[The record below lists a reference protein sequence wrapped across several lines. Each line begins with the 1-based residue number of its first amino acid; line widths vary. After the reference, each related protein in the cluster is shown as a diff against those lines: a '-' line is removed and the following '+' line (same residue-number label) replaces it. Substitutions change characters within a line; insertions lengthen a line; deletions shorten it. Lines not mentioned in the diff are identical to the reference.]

1 MFTANFMALAWF
13 LCSTGCVLYVQEEE
27 CVKRRT
33 EKKIRTAQVLTELG
47 ERSLDLIW

>member
-1 MFTANFMALAWF
+1 MFIANLYGVS
-13 LCSTGCVLYVQEEE
+13 LVSLSTECVLYVQEEE

-47 ERSLDLIW
+47 ERS